1 MLVALCRSRA
11 IDARV
16 PSVRAGGAG
25 GFTGATSPTGPALG
39 PRGPEFSRDLRRCPG
54 RAKSAAQ
61 VASQEQ
67 PRRPDRRSSSTA
79 QAAPKSPATDADVPI
94 VPSRRRRWLHRSNL
108 AHRTGA
114 RHLRPTLEAL
124 DQVARGAPGGHSRVR
139 VPPRRRADP
148 CAGQA
153 GRQRGLKS
161 WTQSLTGMCH
171 QIEAHLLLETLT
183 GAGHQITAQISLR
196 TLAGTRSRCIS

>member
-54 RAKSAAQ
+54 RAKPAAQ

-108 AHRTGA
+108 ATGPALVIYGPRSRPSIRWPAA
-114 RHLRPTLEAL
+114 RPEATREPACHHVDALTLV
-124 DQVARGAPGGHSRVR
+124 QVRLGASVASKRDAVADRRGSPNHG
-139 VPPRRRADP
+139 ADL
-148 CAGQA
+148 AENA
-153 GRQRGLKS
+153 GR
-161 WTQSLTGMCH
+161 H
-171 QIEAHLLLETLT
+171 VIEAHILMTT
-183 GAGHQITAQISLR
+183 
-196 TLAGTRSRCIS
+196 